1 MLVHFHDMFMKK
13 AALNPN
19 FMLALGMDGLNVN
32 LLFKIKLN
40 EEFSIIE
47 VGTCPLHIVK
57 NAFEKAVKALK
68 ESIVDLDEM
77 VINFHFFFFF
87 LKYLV
92 ARREQYTACHEIK
105 LELLPR

>member
-1 MLVHFHDMFMKK
+1 MFVHFHEFMKK

-19 FMLALGMDGLNVN
+19 FMLALGIADTNVN
-32 LLFKIKLN
+32 LLFKKKLK

-57 NAFEKAVKALK
+57 NVFGKTVKWLK

-77 VINFHFFFFF
+77 AIDF
-87 LKYLV
+87 YLFTQV
-92 ARREQYTACHEIK
+92 FSC
-105 LELLPR
+105 

>member
-1 MLVHFHDMFMKK
+1 MLVHFHDMFKKK

-77 VINFHFFFFF
+77 VINFHFFFF
-87 LKYLV
+87 KYFV

>member
-1 MLVHFHDMFMKK
+1 MLVHFHEFMKK

-19 FMLALGMDGLNVN
+19 FMLALGIADTNVN
-32 LLFKIKLN
+32 LLFKKKLK

-57 NAFEKAVKALK
+57 NVFGKTVKWLK

-77 VINFHFFFFF
+77 AIDF
-87 LKYLV
+87 YLFPQV
-92 ARREQYTACHEIK
+92 FSC
-105 LELLPR
+105 

>member
-1 MLVHFHDMFMKK
+1 MKK

-19 FMLALGMDGLNVN
+19 FMLALGIADTNVN
-32 LLFKIKLN
+32 LLFQKKLK

-57 NAFEKAVKALK
+57 NVFGKTVKWLK

-77 VINFHFFFFF
+77 AIDF
-87 LKYLV
+87 YLFPQV
-92 ARREQYTACHEIK
+92 FSC
-105 LELLPR
+105 

>member
-1 MLVHFHDMFMKK
+1 MKK

-19 FMLALGMDGLNVN
+19 FMLTLGIADTNVN
-32 LLFKIKLN
+32 LLFKKKLK

-57 NAFEKAVKALK
+57 NVFGKTVKWLK

-77 VINFHFFFFF
+77 AIDF
-87 LKYLV
+87 YLFPQV
-92 ARREQYTACHEIK
+92 FSC
-105 LELLPR
+105 

>member
-1 MLVHFHDMFMKK
+1 MFVHFHKFMKK

-19 FMLALGMDGLNVN
+19 FMLALGIADTNVN
-32 LLFKIKLN
+32 LLFKKKLK

-57 NAFEKAVKALK
+57 NVFGKTVKWLK

-77 VINFHFFFFF
+77 AIDF
-87 LKYLV
+87 YLFPQV
-92 ARREQYTACHEIK
+92 FSC
-105 LELLPR
+105 

>member
-1 MLVHFHDMFMKK
+1 MKK

-19 FMLALGMDGLNVN
+19 FMLALGIADTNVN
-32 LLFKIKLN
+32 LLFKKKLK

-57 NAFEKAVKALK
+57 NVFGKTVKWLK

-77 VINFHFFFFF
+77 AIDF
-87 LKYLV
+87 YLFPQV
-92 ARREQYTACHEIK
+92 FSC
-105 LELLPR
+105 